1 LERRTPILMIVAG
14 LFALSSVACNKGPAD
29 EALRVAEAS
38 LVAAP
43 EVERYAPEEFAAVS
57 AILGEAR
64 AAFAAGRYTEALR
77 AAQVLPDRIAAA
89 AASAA
94 KRKQQAAATWSALSA
109 DVPPRLEALGAR
121 LTALASAS
129 ATSSERLTAA
139 QAEFATLRQGW
150 ADATA
155 EYERG
160 DVPRAVAAAQDLRAK
175 ADLLAQRLGL
185 KPDLAAASAR
195 R

>member
-1 LERRTPILMIVAG
+1 MIVAG

-29 EALRVAEAS
+29 EALRVAEAA

-43 EVERYAPEEFAAVS
+43 EIQTYLPEEFAAVS
-57 AILGEAR
+57 GILGEAR
-64 AAFAAGRYTEALR
+64 ASFAAGRYTDALR
-77 AAQVLPDRIAAA
+77 AVQVLPDRVAAA

-94 KRKQQAAATWSALSA
+94 KRKEQSAATWSTLSA
-109 DVPPRLEALGAR
+109 DLPPRLEALAAR

-139 QAEFATLRQGW
+139 QGEFATLRQGW

>member
-1 LERRTPILMIVAG
+1 MIVAG

-29 EALRVAEAS
+29 EALRVAEAA

-57 AILGEAR
+57 GILGEAR

-94 KRKQQAAATWSALSA
+94 KRKQQAAATWSALST
-109 DVPPRLEALGAR
+109 DLPPRLEALAAR
-121 LTALASAS
+121 LAQLSAAAAISAEKLA
-129 ATSSERLTAA
+129 AA
-139 QAEFATLRQGW
+139 QAELASLTQAW

-155 EYERG
+155 AYARG
-160 DVPRAVAAAQDLRAK
+160 DVPKAVAVARDLKLK
-175 ADLLAQRLGL
+175 ADLLAERLGL
-185 KPDLAAASAR
+185 KPDLATASAR